1 MAWATTS
8 ATSVYVFGV
17 VCPAACPSILT
28 HFCLW
33 ESICLM
39 SGWISVKLDT
49 NTHRMH
55 GRSFRGERPKLRGLH
70 LWEFCGG
77 DVSTFIESWSKL
89 ASVYRACGENCLQF
103 SRSQVRVQGRPTLFV
118 ECLWWMQFVGGR
130 ITVKLTC
137 LKYSLCQWRRT
148 QMTVKS
154 RVKGEDRVKWI
165 QCFS

>member
-8 ATSVYVFGV
+8 ATSIYVFGV

-103 SRSQVRVQGRPTLFV
+103 SRSQVRVQGRHHSICGMFV
-118 ECLWWMQFVGGR
+118 VNAVCWW
-130 ITVKLTC
+130 KD
-137 LKYSLCQWRRT
+137 YSETNLPQVFI
-148 QMTVKS
+148 MPVEKN
-154 RVKGEDRVKWI
+154 
-165 QCFS
+165 